1 MSRGEYKRKLAAE
14 KASKEAERQKI
25 IADRQ
30 QAALQRAEEARIA
43 ELKAIF
49 SKVAIEARLKVEAK
63 EIARKAHKAAL
74 EVHKA
79 VLEKAQLKFRDDE
92 VNAERERDITLES
105 IPDEI
110 TDLDTLKKKNS
121 IVSIHDNKIHAAI
134 VELEKAILAADKDL
148 HGDKNYES
156 LHKYNQAI
164 KQADYDLK
172 KKKELLDSELYYLD
186 LKIKLDKLRGKECIV
201 FYNKNPS
208 RYEGQIKAT
217 IFVLPLT
224 YDEKKHE
231 KLVIFLIK
239 QNYECG
245 YRYEYNIEK
254 ENIHWHIRFKRY
266 YGPDKYEIV
275 DFSVEGVTPM
285 YLNPGY
291 WCAINS
297 IVRKPILQHLTSYYG
312 RFGIEIESQNH
323 SMGSTCGR
331 IDIPFTTKY
340 SCCKDNME
348 TIIMSFEIAIE
359 TYGTGSGTGI
369 GVIIDSEF
377 VSLSEL
383 DTIDIG
389 KISNGKYKLKGSQ
402 CAKCDLQS
410 RIMDAY
416 WKISNAF
423 GVGID
428 QLTGVESRFELESI
442 TSIEGNILYPIGALN
457 NNNCKN
463 RNCENYSPNHYG
475 GYDSDDYCFG
485 GFGDYQPTYCE
496 NCNTI
501 NRIFRDGET
510 IKVVF
515 GDNIFKYKTCI
526 YVIPEQNEKKILPP
540 YLFECINHHDYTFT
554 RRLDFL
560 ASIYENMKPY
570 LPRELIDYICSYI
583 FCDYYTLHYS
593 KVNSLIQIEDLEDKT
608 DPNLILAINMV
619 EDAEKYER
627 LYREYCRI

>member
-14 KASKEAERQKI
+14 KAAKEAERQKV

-30 QAALQRAEEARIA
+30 QAALQRAEEVRIA
-43 ELKAIF
+43 QLKAIF
-49 SKVAIEARLKVEAK
+49 SKVAMEARLKVEEK
-63 EIARKAHKAAL
+63 EIAREAHKAAL

-79 VLEKAQLKFRDDE
+79 ALEKAQLKHDAVVE
-92 VNAERERDITLES
+92 KAEADKNSALES
-105 IPDEI
+105 IPDGEI

-121 IVSIHDNKIHAAI
+121 IVSTYDNKIHTAI

-172 KKKELLDSELYYLD
+172 KKKELLDSALYYLN

-217 IFVLPLT
+217 IMVLPLS
-224 YDEKKHE
+224 YNQKKHE

-239 QNYECG
+239 QNYERG
-245 YRYEYNIEK
+245 YRYEYNVEK
-254 ENIHWHIRFKRY
+254 ENMHWHIRFTRY

-285 YLNPGY
+285 YLNTGY

-297 IVRKPILQHLTSYYG
+297 IVHKPIWQHLTSYYE

-323 SMGSTCGR
+323 SVRSTIGS
-331 IDIPFTTKY
+331 IDIHFTTKY
-340 SCCKDNME
+340 PCCKDNKE

-369 GVIIDSEF
+369 GVIIDGEF
-377 VSLSEL
+377 VALSEL
-383 DTIDIG
+383 GKIDIG
-389 KISNGKYKLKGSQ
+389 KISNGKYKVKGSQ

-410 RIMDAY
+410 RKMDAY
-416 WKISNAF
+416 WRISNAF

-428 QLTGVESRFELESI
+428 KLTGVESRFEIETI

-457 NNNCKN
+457 NFNCKK
-463 RNCENYSPNHYG
+463 RDCENYSPSQYG
-475 GYDSDDYCFG
+475 GYDSDDYYYFG
-485 GFGDYQPTYCE
+485 YQPTYCE

-501 NRIFRDGET
+501 NRIFRSGET

-515 GDNIFKYKTCI
+515 GNNIFKYKTCI

-540 YLFECINHHDYTFT
+540 YLFECINHDYTFKI
-554 RRLDFL
+554 RLDFL

-570 LPRELIDYICSYI
+570 LPRELIDHICSYI
-583 FCDYYTLHYS
+583 FCDYYTLHYR
-593 KVNSLIQIEDLEDKT
+593 KINSLIQIEDLEDKT
-608 DPNLILAINMV
+608 DPNLILAINMA

-627 LYREYCRI
+627 LYRDYGRI